1 MALGKQVEESLKDA
15 QSDLRNALSFAAR
28 TERSITCKQ
37 IAELVHQIDAVITTD
52 SVLNKL
58 EDRGPGDSGIFG
70 SFFVDE
76 P

>member
-52 SVLNKL
+52 SVLKKL

-70 SFFVDE
+70 SFFDDE